1 MTEAGKDGDDEGNWL
16 IVVPRQRCFGKGD
29 RDGGHTSANRG
40 PSLAFTPLPCPP
52 GSCHQLQRTPCSW
65 LDLLHATTTMA
76 GLLEQLDA
84 AISGLL
90 MGWNMYTTLIVS
102 GIIGYLFWI
111 VYDSAD
117 ADTHPL
123 LLARQA
129 QASYVRQ
136 PGESAIFRSP
146 ETPHGCR
153 STPHVLTAY
162 ATDMCQIRFVPDSLY
177 GQPAPPCTRPARTE
191 IFETSGSV

>member
-1 MTEAGKDGDDEGNWL
+1 MKGTWL

-29 RDGGHTSANRG
+29 RDGGHASADRG
-40 PSLAFTPLPCPP
+40 DPSLAFTPLPCPP
-52 GSCHQLQRTPCSW
+52 DRCHQPPRTPCSW

-76 GLLEQLDA
+76 GLVEQLDA
-84 AISGLL
+84 AISSLL
-90 MGWNMYTTLIVS
+90 MGWNTYTTLIVS

-111 VYDSAD
+111 VYDNAD

-153 STPHVLTAY
+153 PSPPVFTAY